1 MRKGSTSKE
10 TILQINDLKTYYF
23 LAEGV
28 VKAVDRVNIK
38 VNEGEALGLVG
49 ESGCGKSTVAHSIL
63 KLIRKP
69 GRIVGGEIWFEGEDL
84 MRKSEAEM
92 RKTRGGKIAMV
103 FQNPTS
109 SLNPVFTIGSQIAEA
124 IRLHQKVPKGEVDEK
139 VKDILAK
146 VGIPSPSDRMKDYP
160 HEFSGGMC
168 QRAMI
173 AMALSCNPKLFIADE
188 PTTNLDVTIQA
199 QILDLMRI
207 LRKDFNASILLIGHD
222 FGVISELCD
231 RIAVMYSGKV
241 VESADMGTIFNNAKH
256 PYTQALLESIPRIN
270 VETERLRVIP
280 GDVPELIR
288 PPPGCK
294 FHPRCEY
301 AKELCSKK
309 EPTLTEIEHGHQVA
323 CLQYAQE
330 DNQEA

>member
-1 MRKGSTSKE
+1 MR
-10 TILQINDLKTYYF
+10 
-23 LAEGV
+23 
-28 VKAVDRVNIK
+28 NI
-38 VNEGEALGLVG
+38 
-49 ESGCGKSTVAHSIL
+49 
-63 KLIRKP
+63 
-69 GRIVGGEIWFEGEDL
+69 
-84 MRKSEAEM
+84 
-92 RKTRGGKIAMV
+92 RGGKIAMV

-109 SLNPVFTIGSQIAEA
+109 SLNPVFTVGSQIAEA
-124 IRLHQKVPKGEVDEK
+124 IKLHQKVQRGEVNEK

-146 VGIPSPSDRMKDYP
+146 VGIPSPSDRMNDYP

-231 RIAVMYSGKV
+231 RIAVMYSGKI
-241 VESADMGTIFNNAKH
+241 VESADMGTIFKDAKH
-256 PYTQALLESIPRIN
+256 PYTKALLESIPRIN
-270 VETERLRVIP
+270 METERLRVIP
-280 GDVPELIR
+280 GDVPELIK

-294 FHPRCEY
+294 FHPRCEH
-301 AKELCSKK
+301 AKEECSKK
-309 EPTLTEIEHGHQVA
+309 EPTLIEIGHGHEVA
-323 CLQYAQE
+323 CLLYGH
-330 DNQEA
+330 

>member
-1 MRKGSTSKE
+1 MREESTSKKA
-10 TILQINDLKTYYF
+10 ILEIKDLKTYYF
-23 LAEGV
+23 IAEGI
-28 VKAVDRVNIK
+28 VKAVDKVSVT

-63 KLIRKP
+63 KLIKKP
-69 GRIVGGEIWFEGEDL
+69 GRIVGGEILFEGEDL
-84 MRKSEAEM
+84 MRKSEADM
-92 RKTRGGKIAMV
+92 RNTRGGKIAMV

-109 SLNPVFTIGSQIAEA
+109 SLNPVFTVGSQIAEA
-124 IRLHQKVPKGEVDEK
+124 IKLHQKVQKDEIDEK

-173 AMALSCNPKLFIADE
+173 AMALSCNPRLFIADE

-241 VESADMGTIFNNAKH
+241 VESADMGTIFNDAKH
-256 PYTQALLESIPRIN
+256 PYTKALLESIPRIN

-288 PPPGCK
+288 PPSGCK

-301 AKELCSKK
+301 AKEACSKE
-309 EPTLTEIEHGHQVA
+309 EPRLVEIGHGHQVA
-323 CLQYAQE
+323 CTLYAK
-330 DNQEA
+330 

>member
-1 MRKGSTSKE
+1 MREGSASKKA
-10 TILQINDLKTYYF
+10 ILEIRDLKTYYF
-23 LAEGV
+23 IAEGV
-28 VKAVDRVNIK
+28 VKAVDKVSLK

-63 KLIRKP
+63 KLIKKP
-69 GRIVGGEIWFEGEDL
+69 GRIVGGEILFDGEDL
-84 MRKSEAEM
+84 MRKSEADM
-92 RKTRGGKIAMV
+92 RNTRGGKIAMV

-109 SLNPVFTIGSQIAEA
+109 SLNPVFTVGSQIAEA
-124 IRLHQKVPKGEVDEK
+124 IKLHQKVQKDEVDEK

-146 VGIPSPSDRMKDYP
+146 VGIPSPSERMKDYP

-173 AMALSCNPKLFIADE
+173 AMALSCNPRLFIADE

-231 RIAVMYSGKV
+231 RIAVMYSGKI
-241 VESADMGTIFNNAKH
+241 VESADMETIFNDAKH
-256 PYTQALLESIPRIN
+256 PYTKALLESIPRIN
-270 VETERLRVIP
+270 IETERLRVIP
-280 GDVPELIR
+280 GDVPELIK

-301 AKELCSKK
+301 AKEACSKE
-309 EPTLTEIEHGHQVA
+309 EPSLIEVEHGHQVA
-323 CLQYAQE
+323 CVLYA
-330 DNQEA
+330 

>member
-1 MRKGSTSKE
+1 
-10 TILQINDLKTYYF
+10 
-23 LAEGV
+23 
-28 VKAVDRVNIK
+28 
-38 VNEGEALGLVG
+38 
-49 ESGCGKSTVAHSIL
+49 
-63 KLIRKP
+63 
-69 GRIVGGEIWFEGEDL
+69 
-84 MRKSEAEM
+84 
-92 RKTRGGKIAMV
+92 MV

-124 IRLHQKVPKGEVDEK
+124 IKLHQKVQKDEVDEK

-256 PYTQALLESIPRIN
+256 PYTKALLESIPRIN

-280 GDVPELIR
+280 GDVPELIK

-301 AKELCSKK
+301 AKELCRKK
-309 EPTLTEIEHGHQVA
+309 EPVLTEIEHGHEVA
-323 CLQYAQE
+323 CLQYTHE
-330 DNQEA
+330 DNQDT

>member
-1 MRKGSTSKE
+1 LKE
-10 TILQINDLKTYYF
+10 PVLKINDLRTYYF

-28 VKAVDRVNIK
+28 VKAVDRVSFRI
-38 VNEGEALGLVG
+38 NEGEALGVVG
-49 ESGCGKSTVAHSIL
+49 ESGCGKSTVAHSVL
-63 KLIRKP
+63 RLIREP
-69 GRIVGGEIWFEGEDL
+69 GRTVGGEIWFEGEDL
-84 MRKSEAEM
+84 LRKSEAEM

-109 SLNPVFTIGSQIAEA
+109 SMNPVFTIGSQIGEA
-124 IRLHQKVPKGEVDEK
+124 IKLHQKVPKSEINEK
-139 VKDILAK
+139 IKEILAK
-146 VGIPSPSDRMKDYP
+146 VGIPSPSERMKDYP

-173 AMALSCNPKLFIADE
+173 AMALSCNPRLFIADE

-207 LRKDFNASILLIGHD
+207 LRKEFNASILLIGHD

-231 RIAVMYSGKV
+231 RIVVMYSGKV
-241 VESADMGTIFNNAKH
+241 VESASLETIFEDAKH
-256 PYTQALLESIPRIN
+256 PYTRALLESIPKITI
-270 VETERLRVIP
+270 ETERLRVIP
-280 GDVPELIR
+280 GDVPELIK

-301 AKELCSKK
+301 AKEVCSKK
-309 EPTLTEIEHGHQVA
+309 EPTLIEIGHGHEVA
-323 CLQYAQE
+323 CLLYGS
-330 DNQEA
+330 